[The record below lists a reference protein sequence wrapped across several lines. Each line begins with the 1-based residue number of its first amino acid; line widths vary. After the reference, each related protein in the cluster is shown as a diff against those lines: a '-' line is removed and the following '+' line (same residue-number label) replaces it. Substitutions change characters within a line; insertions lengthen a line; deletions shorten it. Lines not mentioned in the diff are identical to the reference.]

1 MNEKL
6 HKRNKSRTPVAEET
20 SITAKNS
27 YGRKL
32 RGETAQSSALRSKFR
47 GGKADTAISTKEIK
61 KQAKMRKQGRKKS
74 YADTIL
80 TAGIHHQVDIANEDN
95 NAGVEAMNAGGQ
107 VVERGLYHKK
117 MTEGKG
123 TGKSG
128 YSDKLHK
135 QSKLGKKGDLVNE
148 IQKKQT
154 KKALQRKMIMK
165 QRTKEAKS
173 VERVAKKGVE
183 VLSNTAS
190 RLVEAAAQNPMGLLL
205 GVVILIVILSI
216 SGAMSS
222 CSMLAGGGNGVV
234 ISTSFT
240 AKDYVIVDVEEDY
253 TALETA
259 LQDTINSIESTYPGY
274 DEYNYS
280 VADIGHD
287 PFELASLLTI
297 LFNAY
302 TESQVQDVLGMIY
315 DYQYTFTVTEVVE
328 TRISIDRR
336 YDFDNHEYYETQEE
350 YEYRI
355 LNVSL
360 TNDGIQ
366 AAVDSF
372 GLGIGEM
379 QRYQVMV
386 DLKGNKP
393 YVFD

>member
-6 HKRNKSRTPVAEET
+6 HKRNKGRTLIKEEAE
-20 SITAKNS
+20 ITAKNS

-32 RGETAQSSALRSKFR
+32 RGETAQSSTLKKKLRA
-47 GGKADTAISTKEIK
+47 GKADTAESVAELK
-61 KQAKMRKQGRKKS
+61 KKAKMREQGRRKS
-74 YADTIL
+74 YADTVL
-80 TAGIHHQVDIANEDN
+80 TAGIHHLVDTGNEDEN
-95 NAGVEAMNAGGQ
+95 TAADVIEQ
-107 VVERGLYHKK
+107 GLYHSK
-117 MTEGKG
+117 MSGGRE
-123 TGKSG
+123 TGKPKYSG
-128 YSDKLHK
+128 KLHTK
-135 QSKLGKKGDLVNE
+135 AEITETKNPSKE
-148 IQKKQT
+148 IQKKRIKKEMQQKAIKRRQTEGANLLDKIT
-154 KKALQRKMIMK
+154 KKLIQGAGDPG
-165 QRTKEAKS
+165 TKIA
-173 VERVAKKGVE
+173 
-183 VLSNTAS
+183 
-190 RLVEAAAQNPMGLLL
+190 EAAAENPL
-205 GVVILIVILSI
+205 GFILGAVIMIVILIMSANLGSCAMFAG
-216 SGAMSS
+216 SGNTM
-222 CSMLAGGGNGVV
+222 V

-240 AKDYVIVDVEEDY
+240 ARDYVIVDVEEDY
-253 TALETA
+253 TAMETA
-259 LQDTINSIESTYPGY
+259 LRDTINGIESTYPGY

-315 DYQYTFTVTEVVE
+315 GYQYSFTVTEVIE

-350 YEYRI
+350 YEYKI

-360 TNDGIQ
+360 SNNGIQ

-372 GLGIGEM
+372 GLNIGDM

-386 DLKGNKP
+386 ELKGNKP

>member
-1 MNEKL
+1 M
-6 HKRNKSRTPVAEET
+6 AEET

-47 GGKADTAISTKEIK
+47 VGKADTAISTKEIK

-128 YSDKLHK
+128 YSGKLHK
-135 QSKLGKKGDLVNE
+135 QSKLGKKGDVVNE

-165 QRTKEAKS
+165 QRAKEAKS

-183 VLSNTAS
+183 VLANTAS

-205 GVVILIVILSI
+205 GAVILIVILSI

-222 CSMLAGGGNGVV
+222 CSMLAGGGNGMV